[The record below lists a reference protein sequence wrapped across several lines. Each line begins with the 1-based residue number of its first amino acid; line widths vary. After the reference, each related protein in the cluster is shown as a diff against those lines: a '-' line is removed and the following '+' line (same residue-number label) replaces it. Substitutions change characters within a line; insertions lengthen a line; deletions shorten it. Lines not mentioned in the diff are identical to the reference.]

1 MDIFSVASKQV
12 ESTTSQK
19 ATATTQTRQVESTAS
34 SVKASN
40 STTQNNSDVAA
51 KLTQTVK
58 DLNKQMDL
66 LDTNIKFGFNSD
78 INLMYVDVTDK
89 NTGETIRKIPSDE
102 AMKLSER
109 MKEIVGM
116 IFDKKG

>member
-12 ESTTSQK
+12 ETTTSPK
-19 ATATTQTRQVESTAS
+19 LSSGSQTRQVETSMFS
-34 SVKASN
+34 S
-40 STTQNNSDVAA
+40 QNNSNAQTNGDVAT

-58 DLNKQMDL
+58 DLNKQMEL

-89 NTGETIRKIPSDE
+89 HTGETIRKIPSDE